1 MLKSVDEEAGLP
13 GLHWTL
19 WGRWGVACPIGCG
32 SAVTRPGHRQGSYV
46 SADSSWT
53 CPASPGTSLLLL
65 SKAVFTPSG

>member
-1 MLKSVDEEAGLP
+1 MLNSVDDEAGLQ

-19 WGRWGVACPIGCG
+19 RGRWGVACPIGCG
-32 SAVTRPGHRQGSYV
+32 SAVTRPGHRQGSCV

-65 SKAVFTPSG
+65 SKAVFTASG